1 MKGKATSIQDLEKGS
16 QKSQLIIKKTV
27 GFLKELYAD
36 SDKTG
41 ATLDRDD
48 VNTAVDRWRKAG
60 EAIEQ
65 AHYKY
70 SEIKRT
76 DAAGNVMSVQSRERL
91 GMTGPGF
98 KQ

>member
-16 QKSQLIIKKTV
+16 KNSQLIIKKTA
-27 GFLKELYAD
+27 GFLKDLFAD
-36 SDKTG
+36 ADKAG

-48 VNTAVDRWRKAG
+48 VNTAVSKWQKAG

-70 SEIKRT
+70 SEIKK
-76 DAAGNVMSVQSRERL
+76 DWAL
-91 GMTGPGF
+91 F
-98 KQ
+98 